1 MNTTA
6 LRKWK
11 MGLGA
16 TGLIAVAGIVGFLGS
31 KTEGYFIPHDE
42 TPPAAVGAANDLS
55 AAFRYAS
62 NKVMPS
68 IVMIRSQP
76 KEMTRTSGEMGDQG
90 DPSEQLPPEFRRFF
104 GEGMPKMQPRQQPQQ
119 APRGEGM
126 GSGVIIDSSG
136 IIMTN
141 NHVVQG
147 GGKIT
152 VRLHDGREF
161 PAVEVKTDPKTDIA
175 IVRIECK
182 EPLKAAKLSD
192 SDAVQI
198 GDWVLAVGAPFGL
211 RETVTAGIISA
222 KSRGIGINEREDF
235 LQTDAAINPGNSGG
249 PLVNVK
255 GEVVGI
261 NTAIS
266 SRSGGN
272 EGIGFA
278 VPANVAKWVSAQLI
292 NKGTVHRAYLGVGIQ
307 PVTSELSKQFGL
319 TAVTGAVITDVK
331 GDSAAAKAGLEAGD
345 VIVEFDKQP
354 VAGPRELQNL
364 VERAATDQKHDVTVM
379 RNGEKKQ
386 LAVNLQAQ
394 AEKQT
399 SALSKGG
406 AASDS
411 LMERYGLEASDLT
424 KDVAKQL
431 GLEGQQGVVITG
443 VKPGSA
449 AFQAGFREGMLITRV
464 GQMPVKSMEEFLSLV
479 KAAKT
484 NEGLLLLVRTQQGSQ
499 FLVLKNS

>member
-1 MNTTA
+1 MKTTA

-16 TGLIAVAGIVGFLGS
+16 TGLIAVAGIVGFLGL
-31 KTEGYFIPHDE
+31 KTQGYFIPHDE
-42 TPPAAVGAANDLS
+42 TPPAAVVLPTICQQLS
-55 AAFRYAS
+55 DMLRTRS
-62 NKVMPS
+62 CRLS
-68 IVMIRSQP
+68 MIRSQP

-198 GDWVLAVGAPFGL
+198 GDWVLAVVSPSVCEKRSQPDDL
-211 RETVTAGIISA
+211 RQVARDWHQRMGKTSCKRMLPSTQATAA
-222 KSRGIGINEREDF
+222 
-235 LQTDAAINPGNSGG
+235 G

-278 VPANVAKWVSAQLI
+278 VPANVAKWVR
-292 NKGTVHRAYLGVGIQ
+292 TTH
-307 PVTSELSKQFGL
+307 
-319 TAVTGAVITDVK
+319 
-331 GDSAAAKAGLEAGD
+331 
-345 VIVEFDKQP
+345 
-354 VAGPRELQNL
+354 
-364 VERAATDQKHDVTVM
+364 
-379 RNGEKKQ
+379 
-386 LAVNLQAQ
+386 
-394 AEKQT
+394 
-399 SALSKGG
+399 
-406 AASDS
+406 
-411 LMERYGLEASDLT
+411 
-424 KDVAKQL
+424 
-431 GLEGQQGVVITG
+431 QQGYSS
-443 VKPGSA
+443 PGLPGCGHPA
-449 AFQAGFREGMLITRV
+449 GHQRIVQA
-464 GQMPVKSMEEFLSLV
+464 
-479 KAAKT
+479 
-484 NEGLLLLVRTQQGSQ
+484 VR
-499 FLVLKNS
+499 F